1 VSQYTLH
8 FTQISDLIHIERRL
22 VRALARDPNLLPH
35 PLPALYRYAI
45 NLAKVGWLRTPSGE
59 DVALSDQLAPFRRWL
74 RDHLLR
80 LIPRHF
86 MPDISGLLA
95 LAPLVAIRTLA
106 FRDALSQHHVNRFHV
121 SDLDAELNHK
131 SLALVLGGGGG
142 SGLAHL
148 GLFQIL
154 HDLNIEPS
162 YIIGSSMGALV
173 GLIRAVRRRYDP
185 VTSLLALPRPAD
197 ITQIFRPFSGSSRF
211 GFPGA
216 IDLHLLPLARQ
227 IFHSTLGASIPR
239 FDELPIRLE
248 VLATGIRTGFD
259 PNDLPPQKPS
269 SWWQSFSPLSLHQR
283 LKDFFLTARALSQN
297 PRLLTQVVFN
307 DEPDTASMRVIEAIG
322 FSCSVP
328 GLLHFDTTLD
338 PSTPPHVTQT
348 LSDIFQRHHL
358 YRLTDGGVVNN
369 VPSRVAWTSIQKGKL
384 GHRNAFIYA
393 VDPFAPLPTN
403 NSLFAP
409 LQQIARP
416 SVINNRP
423 YSDFT
428 RTIACAPNPILLAPS
443 HKQLRAFVAA
453 AQAELTPDIPFIRT
467 MMSPLP
473 RFDAWY
479 AHLHLPQPIH
489 A

>member
-1 VSQYTLH
+1 VSQYALH
-8 FTQISDLIHIERRL
+8 FTQVSDLIHIERRL
-22 VRALARDPNLLPH
+22 VRALARDPHLLPH

-45 NLAKVGWLRTPSGE
+45 NLAKVGWLRAPGGE
-59 DVALSDQLAPFRRWL
+59 DVALGDQVAPLRRWL

-80 LIPRHF
+80 LLPRHF
-86 MPDISGLLA
+86 MPDVAGLLA
-95 LAPLVAIRTLA
+95 LAPLVAIRTVAMRHALA
-106 FRDALSQHHVNRFHV
+106 QRHVNAFSV
-121 SDLDAELNHK
+121 EDLDHELSHK

-148 GLFQIL
+148 GLFQTL
-154 HDLNIEPS
+154 HDLNIEPR

-185 VTSLLALPRPAD
+185 VTSLLALPRPSD

-216 IDLHLLPLARQ
+216 LDLHLLPLARQ
-227 IFHSTLGASIPR
+227 IFHATLGATIPR
-239 FDELPIRLE
+239 FDELPIHLE
-248 VLATGIRTGFD
+248 VMATGIRAGFD
-259 PNDLPPQKPS
+259 PNNLPPQQPS
-269 SWWQSFSPLSLHQR
+269 SWWQSLSPLSLHKR
-283 LKDFFLTARALSQN
+283 LKDFFSTARALAQN

-307 DEPDTASMRVIEAIG
+307 DEPGTSSMRVIEAIG

-338 PSTPPHVTQT
+338 PATPPHISQT
-348 LSDIFQRHHL
+348 LADLFQRHHL
-358 YRLTDGGVVNN
+358 YRLTDGGVINN

-393 VDPFAPLPTN
+393 IDPFAPLPN
-403 NSLFAP
+403 NNPLFAS

-416 SVINNRP
+416 SVISNRP

-428 RTIACAPNPILLAPS
+428 RTFASAPNPILLAPS
-443 HKQLRAFVAA
+443 YKQLRAFVSS
-453 AQAELTPDIPFIRT
+453 AQGEVAPDVPFIRA

-479 AHLHLPQPIH
+479 SHLHLPQALH